1 MPSFRATQLTILRME
16 TKPGVRRRGKRSCGA
31 CCAYPVIATIKIRMS
46 SQRTLIKTPLA
57 ISEYVLQGKLN
68 LPGRAAGLRN
78 PAGLWI
84 PGPIAQK
91 RRCVGKKEIRM
102 VGQVKE
108 LRTKLN
114 SRCFRNVEVLEDGEV
129 ESPISGASQ
138 GVVAQVSEM
147 SHSIVRITRSTH
159 SGTGARRWN
168 ELSDVVIHVRAA
180 KYRVVVPAWDKVR
193 P

>member
-1 MPSFRATQLTILRME
+1 MPSFKATQLTILRME
-16 TKPGVRRRGKRSCGA
+16 TNPGVRRRGKRFCGD
-31 CCAYPVIATIKIRMS
+31 CCACPAIATPPAQVTTRIRMS
-46 SQRTLIKTPLA
+46 SQPTLIKNPLLA

-68 LPGRAAGLRN
+68 LPGGAARLSN

-84 PGPIAQK
+84 ASPIAQK
-91 RRCVGKKEIRM
+91 RRCVRKKEIRM

-108 LRTKLN
+108 LRAKLN

-147 SHSIVRITRSTH
+147 SHSIVRITRSTQ
-159 SGTGARRWN
+159 SGTCARRW
-168 ELSDVVIHVRAA
+168 
-180 KYRVVVPAWDKVR
+180 
-193 P
+193 